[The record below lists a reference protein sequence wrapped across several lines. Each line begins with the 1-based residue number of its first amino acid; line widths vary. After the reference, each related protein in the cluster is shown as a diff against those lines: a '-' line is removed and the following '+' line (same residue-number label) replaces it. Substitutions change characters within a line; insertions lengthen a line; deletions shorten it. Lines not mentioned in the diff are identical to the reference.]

1 MTNDQSEK
9 GKKKGRAWMRESLVQ
24 LCRWLWFGKGERTER
39 GGDKTIVYRLLF
51 STSGVGMVVRWLSW
65 DGPLVMATTALGG

>member
-9 GKKKGRAWMRESLVQ
+9 WKKGRAWMRESLVR
-24 LCRWLWFGKGERTER
+24 LCRWSRFGKGERTER

-51 STSGVGMVVRWLSW
+51 STSGVGMVVRRLSR
-65 DGPLVMATTALGG
+65 DGPLAMATATLSG